1 MGELA
6 RHLNF
11 WDIYLMS
18 LGQIIGAGIFIL
30 IGKAAK
36 HANNQTWLAFV
47 IAGILSIL
55 SGFSYVELS
64 QVFKS
69 NDAENDYI
77 SSVFGKPVGLV
88 SILILLL
95 IGIFTVTT
103 VALGMGEYIEK
114 KLNLSK
120 TLSAIGIIILFAI
133 VNIAGV
139 KISSDVNKVATNVEF
154 WGLIALI
161 VGAFFSV
168 KNSNIFTMPKS
179 IIPDFK
185 VMYGSLI
192 AMFAYMGFETTVRL
206 TKEAKNPERD
216 IPLALIT
223 SIITSTILYVAV
235 SWIVTNVVG
244 LKNLS
249 KSATPVEDAAN
260 AVFGNGAGPIFSFIA
275 FISISN
281 TILLNL
287 LGNSR
292 MLHSLSEEYKIL
304 EFLKPINKTTQTP
317 IIAIIVASVLSIMAL
332 LFRDIEKT
340 AVFTT
345 SLFFIILALVNM
357 SLVVLHF
364 QKKHD
369 DKFAKT
375 FTGKINNKFP
385 IIPIV
390 AFLSCCGIMSCCLY
404 KN

>member
-30 IGKAAK
+30 IGKTAK

-120 TLSAIGIIILFAI
+120 TFSAIGIIILFAI

-179 IIPDFK
+179 IIPDSK

-235 SWIVTNVVG
+235 SWIITNVVG

-260 AVFGNGAGPIFSFIA
+260 AIFGNGAGPIFSFIA

-317 IIAIIVASVLSIMAL
+317 VIAIIVASVLSIMAL

-390 AFLSCCGIMSCCLY
+390 AFLSCCGIMTCCLY

>member
-1 MGELA
+1 
-6 RHLNF
+6 
-11 WDIYLMS
+11 
-18 LGQIIGAGIFIL
+18 
-30 IGKAAK
+30 
-36 HANNQTWLAFV
+36 
-47 IAGILSIL
+47 
-55 SGFSYVELS
+55 
-64 QVFKS
+64 
-69 NDAENDYI
+69 
-77 SSVFGKPVGLV
+77 
-88 SILILLL
+88 
-95 IGIFTVTT
+95 
-103 VALGMGEYIEK
+103 
-114 KLNLSK
+114 
-120 TLSAIGIIILFAI
+120 
-133 VNIAGV
+133 
-139 KISSDVNKVATNVEF
+139 
-154 WGLIALI
+154 
-161 VGAFFSV
+161 
-168 KNSNIFTMPKS
+168 
-179 IIPDFK
+179 
-185 VMYGSLI
+185 
-192 AMFAYMGFETTVRL
+192 MFAYMGFETTVRL

-260 AVFGNGAGPIFSFIA
+260 VIFGNGAGPIFSFIA

-287 LGNSR
+287 LSNSR

-317 IIAIIVASVLSIMAL
+317 VVAIVVAAILSIIAL

-364 QKKHD
+364 KGNHD

-385 IIPIV
+385 IIPIM
-390 AFLSCCGIMSCCLY
+390 AFLSCIGIMSCCI
-404 KN
+404 KT

>member
-1 MGELA
+1 MTQLA
-6 RHLNF
+6 KHLDF

-30 IGKAAK
+30 IGKTAK
-36 HANNQTWLAFV
+36 YANSQTWLAFK
-47 IAGILSIL
+47 IAGLLSIL

-69 NDAENDYI
+69 NSAENDYI
-77 SSVFGKPVGLV
+77 SSVFGKPIGLV

-114 KLNLSK
+114 KLNISK

-168 KNSNIFTMPKS
+168 KNKQIFTMPKS
-179 IIPDFK
+179 FIPDSK
-185 VMYGSLI
+185 VLYGSLI

-206 TKEAKNPERD
+206 TEEAKNPERD
-216 IPLALIT
+216 IPMALIA
-223 SIITSTILYVAV
+223 SIITSGILYITVA
-235 SWIVTNVVG
+235 WIVTHMVG
-244 LKNLS
+244 LKNLY
-249 KSATPVEDAAN
+249 KSATPIEDAAN
-260 AVFGNGAGPIFSFIA
+260 AIFGSGAGSIFSFVA

-292 MLHSLSEEYKIL
+292 MLHSLSKDYEL
-304 EFLKPINKTTQTP
+304 LSFLKPVNNTTKTP
-317 IIAIIVASVLSIMAL
+317 IISIVVASVLSLIAL

-364 QKKHD
+364 KGEHD
-369 DKFAKT
+369 EKFAKT
-375 FTGKINNKFP
+375 LTGQINNKFP
-385 IIPIV
+385 IFPLLG
-390 AFLSCCGIMSCCLY
+390 FLSCCGIMGCCLY